1 MEITINFRKKGK
13 WSRNADRCQGCK
25 TKKVKH
31 FAKDLCQTCYNRTY
45 QLASKKRKKLM
56 EDQEVKKIPDDLKK
70 LFFGILD
77 IKKELS
83 EKLEESPIYKEIHE
97 KLDKLIKQEG
107 E

>member
-1 MEITINFRKKGK
+1 
-13 WSRNADRCQGCK
+13 
-25 TKKVKH
+25 
-31 FAKDLCQTCYNRTY
+31 
-45 QLASKKRKKLM
+45 M